1 MAESPSGAS
10 DIITLEE
17 VAQLIKYSLQ
27 YLNNN
32 YMKLFCDR
40 GVRILRLKPGARP
53 RFYRSD
59 ILKLM
64 ETQK

>member
-1 MAESPSGAS
+1 MKTAE
-10 DIITLEE
+10 DEIITLEE
-17 VAQLIKYSLQ
+17 VAALIKYSLQ

-53 RFYRSD
+53 RFYRRD
-59 ILKLM
+59 IIKLM
-64 ETQK
+64 EAAK